1 MKKSS
6 SWLLLSTRLV
16 EQNFCVFETCERVYG
31 DEVWAGPLCDVVPG
45 SGATSGTRD
54 ALLGGAWR
62 ASHRDSR

>member
-16 EQNFCVFETCERVYG
+16 EQIFCVLRHVNEFMAIW
-31 DEVWAGPLCDVVPG
+31 VWAGPLCDVVPG

-54 ALLGGAWR
+54 ALLGGA
-62 ASHRDSR
+62 SHRDSR